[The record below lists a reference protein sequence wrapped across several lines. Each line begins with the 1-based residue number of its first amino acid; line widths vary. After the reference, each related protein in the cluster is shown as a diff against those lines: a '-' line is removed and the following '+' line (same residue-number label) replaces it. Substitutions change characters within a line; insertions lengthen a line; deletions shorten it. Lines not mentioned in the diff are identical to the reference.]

1 VQKRIHSKY
10 GKFTLLELR
19 IDTGRTH
26 QIRVH
31 LASLRH
37 PVVGDALYGA
47 PREMSAKNEAGISLA
62 RNFLHAAALQLQHPR
77 SGVALTF
84 ERPLPEELQRFLNKI
99 EAT

>member
-1 VQKRIHSKY
+1 V
-10 GKFTLLELR
+10 R

-37 PVVGDALYGA
+37 PVVGDTLYGA
-47 PREMSAKNEAGISLA
+47 PREMSAKNEASISLP

-77 SGVALTF
+77 SGVALSF
-84 ERPLPEELQRFLNKI
+84 ARPLPEELLEFLETIGAK
-99 EAT
+99 